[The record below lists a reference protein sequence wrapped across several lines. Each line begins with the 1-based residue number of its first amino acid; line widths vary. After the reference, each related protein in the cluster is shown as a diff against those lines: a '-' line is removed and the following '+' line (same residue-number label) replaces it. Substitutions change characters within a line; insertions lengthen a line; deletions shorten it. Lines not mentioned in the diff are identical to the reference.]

1 MEQHSG
7 NTAVNVGRAIEEAK
21 IAAASGGIVAIIVDV
36 GGVVIANGHLG
47 KCALHTAPYEIRCRS
62 GPL

>member
-47 KCALHTAPYEIRCRS
+47 KCALHTAP
-62 GPL
+62 